1 MRELNFLFL
10 TANLYARIKQKEI
23 RIAGCA
29 ASSHTMESETRH
41 IVKAQ
46 NNLFQTHFYNWKTL
60 GEWIINFVGYIA
72 LIWRHS
78 PLQILRLN
86 EFEQ

>member
-46 NNLFQTHFYNWKTL
+46 NNLFQTHFYN
-60 GEWIINFVGYIA
+60 
-72 LIWRHS
+72 
-78 PLQILRLN
+78 
-86 EFEQ
+86 